1 MTNKIDKILD
11 KSFKEIDENTFSE
24 KSKKSLLK
32 KLVKESPKIA
42 KLFQKFN
49 LKEKMEKIDDFLP
62 IFIDIFNEEKKIT
75 TLKVITTLD
84 LNLDGDFIAVIENNE
99 KYSNLLEL
107 IKFPYLAP
115 FDIKIF
121 ENSFFKNFQKNFL
134 EKQEFDFKNIFFES
148 NSSKKSKYLG
158 VYEKSSLNF
167 SNAKKNLFINLANLF
182 IRNEKNIIFT
192 SYRKL
197 SDALKATFG
206 NSSQNREF
214 VNYLKEVDALF
225 ITNIDLGSLNKWSVD
240 EIFWN
245 ILIGRIENKKMTFIN
260 SSLPLEKFAFIITA
274 NSQNKINFF
283 LDETYNSIN
292 EKKNFFFKMQVQEM
306 QKELEK
312 LLQIEN

>member
-11 KSFKEIDENTFSE
+11 KSFEEINENTFSE
-24 KSKKSLLK
+24 ESKKSLLK

-49 LKEKMEKIDDFLP
+49 LKDKMEKIDDFLP

-121 ENSFFKNFQKNFL
+121 ENSFFKNFQKNFF

-206 NSSQNREF
+206 NSLQNREF
-214 VNYLKEVDALF
+214 VNYLKEADALF

>member
-11 KSFKEIDENTFSE
+11 KSFEEINENTFSE
-24 KSKKSLLK
+24 ESKKSLLK

-49 LKEKMEKIDDFLP
+49 LKEKMDKIDDFLP

-206 NSSQNREF
+206 NSLQNREF

>member
-11 KSFKEIDENTFSE
+11 KSFEQINENTFSE
-24 KSKKSLLK
+24 ESKKSLLK

-49 LKEKMEKIDDFLP
+49 LKDKMEKIDDFLP

-158 VYEKSSLNF
+158 VYEKSTLNF

-206 NSSQNREF
+206 NSLQNREF

-274 NSQNKINFF
+274 NAQNKINFF